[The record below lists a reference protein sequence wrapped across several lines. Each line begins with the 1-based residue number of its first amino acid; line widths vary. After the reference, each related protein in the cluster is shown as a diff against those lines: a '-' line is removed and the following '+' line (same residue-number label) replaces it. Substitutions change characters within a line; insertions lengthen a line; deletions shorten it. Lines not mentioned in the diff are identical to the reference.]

1 MGFRNNILNC
11 MHFVYFSVCPSCYL
25 RFGYFG
31 PNFRWEAAKS
41 RLSCSSDEDLAKF
54 LLDHHFKVPLTQ
66 RDGYVE
72 DGASGG
78 NDSGEGGFADET
90 ENYRNLQSEDVK
102 VEGAMREADTKALLE
117 AFEISL
123 REGLGE
129 STSSYSNTNVKKE
142 NVDGLQPKNK
152 TTKLGS
158 PLTDSTNLGGMED
171 EEEQLDDN
179 IDTVIQLQ
187 NCHMKTD
194 APIQIPLL
202 EEKASDDIKCN
213 KKRKRGRPRKVVAPR
228 EEEEEEEREL
238 VDTGIDSN
246 TVLQQQ
252 TCPRRTVAQPTVK
265 TPSLK
270 GHLKESGTDD
280 VKCNMKRKRGR
291 PWKVVVPREE
301 KEEEEEQQ
309 PRYRPRACKKACP
322 VDVDSVQDMD
332 DMHEDEEYGGVSS

>member
-1 MGFRNNILNC
+1 MLIRL
-11 MHFVYFSVCPSCYL
+11 S
-25 RFGYFG
+25 
-31 PNFRWEAAKS
+31 PNFRWETAKS

-54 LLDHHFKVPLTQ
+54 LLDHHFEVPLTQ
-66 RDGYVE
+66 RDGCVE

-78 NDSGEGGFADET
+78 NDSGSNNKDGTPYGGEDGFADET

-228 EEEEEEEREL
+228 EEEEEEE
-238 VDTGIDSN
+238 
-246 TVLQQQ
+246 
-252 TCPRRTVAQPTVK
+252 
-265 TPSLK
+265 
-270 GHLKESGTDD
+270 
-280 VKCNMKRKRGR
+280 
-291 PWKVVVPREE
+291 
-301 KEEEEEQQ
+301 Q
-309 PRYRPRACKKACP
+309 PRHRPRACKRATP
-322 VDVDSVQDMD
+322 SDADSVQDVDGMQP
-332 DMHEDEEYGGVSS
+332 DEEYDPEYIPRLDEDESVRE